1 MFKKTIIIPLIIIAS
16 ILLGACTSGA
26 SASVLK
32 DESKETPR
40 TLSVDGDGKVTLVPD
55 MATISIGVHSEN
67 KNATEAVA
75 SNNSKSQAVVT
86 ALKSF
91 GIADKDIRT
100 RNFSIFPRQEWS
112 KDGERLG
119 ITYVVDNT
127 VVVTVRD
134 LDKIGKIL
142 DEAIKAGANNIGGIS
157 FDVTDRESA
166 YQKALAAAVE
176 NARARAEAIAKA
188 AGVSIDKV
196 QSIDSYVNASPV
208 PVMRSYAKDMEASA
222 ANEVPISAGSMDITV
237 TVHIV
242 FILQ

>member
-1 MFKKTIIIPLIIIAS
+1 MKKKTLLIGLVLASS
-16 ILLGACTSGA
+16 ILLGACASGA

-32 DESKETPR
+32 EGSSETPR
-40 TLSVDGDGKVTLVPD
+40 TLSVDGDGKVTLIPD

-75 SNNSKSQAVVT
+75 SNNSQAQAVIA

-100 RNFSIFPRQEWS
+100 RNFSIYPRQEWG

-134 LDKIGKIL
+134 LDKIGEIL
-142 DEAIKAGANNIGGIS
+142 DATIKAGANNIGGIS
-157 FDVTDRESA
+157 FDVADRESA
-166 YQKALAAAVE
+166 YQDALAAAVE
-176 NARARAEAIAKA
+176 NARARAEAMAKA
-188 AGVSIDKV
+188 AGVSIEKV
-196 QSIDSYVNASPV
+196 QSIDSYVNAPV
-208 PVMRSYAKDMEASA
+208 MPVMRSYAKDMEALA
-222 ANEVPISAGSMDITV
+222 ANEVPISAGSMEITV

-242 FILQ
+242 FTLQ